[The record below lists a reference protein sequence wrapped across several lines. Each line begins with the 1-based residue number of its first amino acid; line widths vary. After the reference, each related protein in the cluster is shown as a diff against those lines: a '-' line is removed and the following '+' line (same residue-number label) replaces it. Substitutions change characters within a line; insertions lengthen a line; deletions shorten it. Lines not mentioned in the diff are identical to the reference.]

1 MGSTRMP
8 SVVDIAV
15 ALTTARRRAVP
26 LADFPGPLPNDLT
39 TAYAAQEAAIALWP
53 DEIAGWK
60 VAMIAPNLM
69 DRLAAPRLAGPVF
82 RGNLRDEAENRGDLE
97 VAVIPGGFAAV
108 ETEIAIV
115 IGRDIPLRDRPW
127 TEAELVA
134 RIGSM
139 RLAMEI
145 AGSPLA
151 TINQLGPPAV
161 VSDFGN
167 NTAIAL
173 GDAIAGWH
181 DLPAQRLATAMRID
195 GVEVGRGSPAAVPGG
210 PLQALQFLVEHLAS
224 RGRWLVRGDVV
235 STGATTGIHLVRPG
249 QTAEARITNCP
260 PLAVRITAAAPKAA

>member
-1 MGSTRMP
+1 
-8 SVVDIAV
+8 V
-15 ALTTARRRAVP
+15 
-26 LADFPGPLPNDLT
+26 
-39 TAYAAQEAAIALWP
+39 
-53 DEIAGWK
+53 
-60 VAMIAPNLM
+60 

-82 RGNLRDEAENRGDLE
+82 RGNLRDQAENRDLA

-127 TEAELVA
+127 TDVELIA

-173 GDAIAGWH
+173 GDAITGWQ
-181 DLPAQRLATAMRID
+181 DLAAQRLATAMRVD

-210 PLQALQFLVEHLAS
+210 PLRALQFLVEHLAG
-224 RGRWLVRGDVV
+224 RGRWLVRGDVI

-260 PLAVRITAAAPKAA
+260 PLAVRITAATPTAA

>member
-1 MGSTRMP
+1 MP

-26 LADFPGPLPNDLT
+26 LADFPGPLPDDLT

-60 VAMIAPNLM
+60 VAMISPNLV

-139 RLAMEI
+139 RLAMEV

-151 TINQLGPPAV
+151 TINELGPPVV

-167 NTAIAL
+167 NSGLIL
-173 GDAIAGWH
+173 GPSVPDWRRRAERELTCETFI
-181 DLPAQRLATAMRID
+181 
-195 GVEVGRGSPAAVPGG
+195 EGRSLGQGSAAAVE
-210 PLQALQFLVEHLAS
+210 PLEALAHALSNCAR
-224 RGRWLVRGDVV
+224 RGRPLLRGDLV
-235 STGATTGIHLVRPG
+235 STGAATGIHQIRAG
-249 QTAEARITNCP
+249 ERARIVFPGYGEIECRAEP
-260 PLAVRITAAAPKAA
+260 AQAPAA